1 MSDRHHFLL
10 RNLPFPQQLAF
21 LQGTGTAEEMA
32 ISERATMVTEGIV
45 IASVDVERSLPP
57 SPAAAAQEAARPG
70 GLRARVRVTTRAMW
84 TNRGQLLE
92 DLHKVGTRVL
102 CSGAAGCDLRCACG
116 WPGACVPKCG
126 RPLVLFNL
134 GGTAGGPQ
142 HLDA

>member
-1 MSDRHHFLL
+1 
-10 RNLPFPQQLAF
+10 
-21 LQGTGTAEEMA
+21 
-32 ISERATMVTEGIV
+32 MVTEGIV

-102 CSGAAGCDLRCACG
+102 CSGKAGCDLSCACG
-116 WPGACVPKCG
+116 GPGACVLKRG
-126 RPLVLFNL
+126 RPLVLFEPT
-134 GGTAGGPQ
+134 GGNYRRTSTPGCQ
-142 HLDA
+142 SQMLRDAASGLLLADLHAECTCTTGSYADKP